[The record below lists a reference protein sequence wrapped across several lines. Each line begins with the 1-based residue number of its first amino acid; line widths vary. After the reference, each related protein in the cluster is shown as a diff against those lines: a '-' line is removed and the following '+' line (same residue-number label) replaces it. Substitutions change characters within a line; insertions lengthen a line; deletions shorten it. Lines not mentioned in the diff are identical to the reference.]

1 MRIQTN
7 IRPISRTLTVLGAL
21 SALSVVSVQAQD
33 LTGRSRIELRT
44 GVGMRVNSGT
54 STSASGVEVKTDAAG
69 FLGGLGYSHW
79 FKGDLAGMVSVGVL
93 SVGTETRAGT
103 GGVETRTAVVVPF
116 FVGVRRYVGSSD
128 PESGT
133 RLFGSV
139 EVGPVTGHQ
148 SSTSVGSVVAVES
161 ITRTAMGGRAGVGVD
176 FLLGSRVMLG
186 IVGGYA
192 LMTDFSD
199 PIGGQKNHSG
209 ADLGLSLGI
218 LFGG

>member
-1 MRIQTN
+1 MRNPTK
-7 IRPISRTLTVLGAL
+7 IRSASRTLSVMTAI
-21 SALSVVSVQAQD
+21 SALTAGSLQAQD
-33 LTGRSRIELRT
+33 LAGRSRIELRT
-44 GVGMRVNSGT
+44 GVGMRTSSGT
-54 STSASGVEVKTDAAG
+54 TTSAGGVETRTDAAG
-69 FLGGLGYSHW
+69 FLGGLGFAHW
-79 FKGDLAGMVSVGVL
+79 FGENLAGTVSVGVL
-93 SVGTETRAGT
+93 SVGTETRAGV
-103 GGVETRTAVVVPF
+103 GGVETKTAVVIPF
-116 FVGVRRYVGSSD
+116 FFGVRRYLTRSD
-128 PESGT
+128 PASST

-148 SSTSVGSVVAVES
+148 SSSSVGSVIAVES
-161 ITRTAMGGRAGVGVD
+161 VTRTAVGGRAGVGVE

-209 ADLGLSLGI
+209 ADFGLSLGI